1 LRQKSLEKKDR
12 LRINVY
18 SAKERSV
25 EDLAWCAFCQEVK
38 PLFWKDGK
46 VFCYQM
52 KFYPRGSR
60 LVVLDSCLASMPTY
74 SKSLRVEGSANI
86 PSVVLPV
93 VKTSAIADK
102 ILEQTLN
109 LLEQESSKSK
119 RKPRR
124 ES

>member
-1 LRQKSLEKKDR
+1 MEKKGR
-12 LRINVY
+12 LRVNVC

-25 EDLAWCAFCQEVK
+25 EELAWCAFCQDVK

-46 VFCYQM
+46 LFCYEM
-52 KFYPRGSR
+52 KFYPKGSR
-60 LVVLDSCLASMPTY
+60 LVVLDSCVATMPTY

-93 VKTSAIADK
+93 VKASAVSEK

-109 LLEQESSKSK
+109 LLGEEESSRSKKKRSLKS
-119 RKPRR
+119 
-124 ES
+124 

>member
-1 LRQKSLEKKDR
+1 MEKKGR
-12 LRINVY
+12 LRVNVY

-25 EDLAWCAFCQEVK
+25 EELAWCAFCQDVK
-38 PLFWKDGK
+38 PLFWEDGK
-46 VFCYQM
+46 LFCYEM
-52 KFYPRGSR
+52 KFYPKGSR
-60 LVVLDSCLASMPTY
+60 LVVIDSCVATMPTY
-74 SKSLRVEGSANI
+74 TKSIRVEGSANI

-93 VKTSAIADK
+93 VKASAIAEK

-109 LLEQESSKSK
+109 LLGEQESSKGK